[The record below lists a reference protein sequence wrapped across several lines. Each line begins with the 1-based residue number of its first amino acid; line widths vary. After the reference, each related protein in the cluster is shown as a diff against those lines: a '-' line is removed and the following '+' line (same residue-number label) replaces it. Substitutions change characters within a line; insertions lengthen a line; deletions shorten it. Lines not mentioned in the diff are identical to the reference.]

1 MCGDVCISSVNF
13 IYQREKKTLHFIDF
27 IPCLFLSSPTVTE
40 QQHHHQAF
48 GNVAVSL
55 LRWQRNCVALNVY
68 NNRDK
73 IGGWLMEYLMENLI
87 HLRGC
92 CSSVYTGME
101 QQLQL
106 RLHSAKQDWVTDS
119 VVIRRRSSAQAAV
132 AAASLVDVSLS
143 RLCLLIIMILPKVCS
158 ANRHRLRSRKW
169 NDSRIER
176 VALSTFK
183 CAKTQD
189 NDDDVIRSV

>member
-1 MCGDVCISSVNF
+1 M
-13 IYQREKKTLHFIDF
+13 
-27 IPCLFLSSPTVTE
+27 
-40 QQHHHQAF
+40 
-48 GNVAVSL
+48 
-55 LRWQRNCVALNVY
+55 Y

-132 AAASLVDVSLS
+132 AAASLS

-158 ANRHRLRSRKW
+158 ANRHRLRSRK
-169 NDSRIER
+169 
-176 VALSTFK
+176 
-183 CAKTQD
+183 
-189 NDDDVIRSV
+189 